1 MESLVSFKQILVA
14 VILKSIRLLWEGS
27 VLEIYLPSTL
37 TFHQTPDIWKQTEL
51 MLKAHTPSLIRVT
64 AVDLVD
70 ADSSGFAYLQYLKTF
85 QENHQA
91 KFELHGLSDKFS
103 YLYKTATSKNRTLD
117 RIEETLGSSEQI
129 GKITIEWFRELTY
142 LITFTGELTV
152 SFWKSFLHPS
162 RIRWKDVFK
171 VSESMGVNAF
181 PIIAMIGFLL
191 GLIMSFQSAIPMRK
205 FGAEIFVA
213 NLVGLSLFRELG
225 PLMTAFILSGRSGS
239 AFAAELGTMKV
250 SEEIDALT
258 TMGLP
263 PVQFLVVPRLVGALI
278 MTPLLTIVFNLF
290 GLIGGAIVLMSFG
303 FPLVT
308 FVNQVNIAVGFNDI
322 AGGMLK
328 SYFFGMIIA
337 AIGCYRGLKTTTGAG
352 AVGESTT
359 AAVVGSIILVSI
371 LDGIFSVVYF
381 YLGI

>member
-1 MESLVSFKQILVA
+1 VVETSKSFVLH
-14 VILKSIRLLWEGS
+14 WEGS
-27 VLEIYLPSTL
+27 TLEVNLPSRMS
-37 TFHQTPDIWKQTEL
+37 FHQTPHIWSQTVQEL
-51 MLKAHTPSLIRVT
+51 KNRNPNLIRVNASALT
-64 AVDLVD
+64 F
-70 ADSSGFAYLQYLKTF
+70 ADSSVFAYLLKLKSF
-85 QENHQA
+85 QENNNA
-91 KFELHGLSDKFS
+91 KYELRGLGEKFTYS
-103 YLYKTATSKNRTLD
+103 YNNAIGKNKSLD
-117 RIEETLGSSEQI
+117 RNSIILGSSEKI
-129 GKITIEWFRELTY
+129 GKFTIDGLRELSF
-142 LITFTGELTV
+142 LVAFSGELTV
-152 SFWKSFLHPS
+152 SIWRSMLHPS
-162 RIRWKDVFK
+162 RIRWKDVLR
-171 VSESMGVNAF
+171 VCEAMGVNSF

-191 GLIMSFQSAIPMRK
+191 GLIMSFQSAIPMRR

-225 PLMTAFILSGRSGS
+225 PLMTAFILAGRSGS

-278 MTPLLTIVFNLF
+278 MTPLLTIIFNFF

-308 FVNQVNIAVGFNDI
+308 FINQVNIAVGFSDI

-359 AAVVGSIILVSI
+359 AAVVGSIILVSL
-371 LDGIFSVVYF
+371 LDGVFSVLYF

>member
-1 MESLVSFKQILVA
+1 MAETA
-14 VILKSIRLLWEGS
+14 KSIRLLWEGS
-27 VLEIYLPSTL
+27 VLEIYLPYTL
-37 TFHQTPDIWKQTEL
+37 TFHQTPEIWKQAVSEL
-51 MLKAHTPSLIRVT
+51 KLRSPSHIKIFASELS
-64 AVDLVD
+64 D
-70 ADSSGFAYLQYLKTF
+70 ADSSGFAFLQFLKKK
-85 QENHQA
+85 QEERGA
-91 KFELHGLSDKFS
+91 KFEIHGLGEKFVPM
-103 YLYKTATSKNRTLD
+103 YQTATGKNKSLD
-117 RIEETLGSSEQI
+117 RQIMFLGYSEKI
-129 GKITIEWFRELTY
+129 GKYTIDWFREFSFLVA
-142 LITFTGELTV
+142 FTGELTI
-152 SFWKSFLHPS
+152 SFWKSMLHPS
-162 RIRWKDVFK
+162 RIRWKDVFR

-191 GLIMSFQSAIPMRK
+191 GLIMSFQSAIPMRR

-263 PVQFLVVPRLVGALI
+263 PVQFLIVPRLVASLL
-278 MTPLLTIVFNLF
+278 MTPLLTMIFNLF

-308 FVNQVNIAVGFNDI
+308 FINQVNIAVGFNDI

-337 AIGCYRGLKTTTGAG
+337 SIGCYRGLKTTTGAG

-359 AAVVGSIILVSI
+359 AAVVGSIILVSL
-371 LDGIFSVVYF
+371 LDGVFSVLYF
-381 YLGI
+381 YLGV